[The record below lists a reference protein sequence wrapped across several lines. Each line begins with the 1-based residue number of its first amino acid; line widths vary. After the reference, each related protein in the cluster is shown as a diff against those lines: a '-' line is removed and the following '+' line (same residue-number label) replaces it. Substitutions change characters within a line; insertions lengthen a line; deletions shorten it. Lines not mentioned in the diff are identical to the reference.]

1 MKKYLVIGNPI
12 EHSLSPKLHNYWIK
26 ENNIAA
32 VYDKK
37 QLNEIDVEGIIS
49 EVKNG
54 KIDGIN
60 VTVPFKKSVIPFL
73 DKLTPLANE
82 TRSVN
87 TIYKENENGIDV
99 VVGDNTDVGGFKQSL
114 EYINYKVKN
123 KKVFILGAGG
133 VVPSILK
140 ALEKLEAAK
149 VYISN
154 RTKEKAKDL
163 ESYYKISLGLETL
176 DWGQSPDFDIIIN
189 ATSLGLK
196 NNDKIELDY
205 NKHKPKFFGK
215 KKLFYDVIYNPGKTN
230 FLLKG
235 KELGNETINGKIM
248 FICQAQLAFKIWHN
262 ILPKI
267 DNETIELL
275 GGQTTSLSSI
285 SKFWSV
291 CMIRIAVLGDI
302 GSGKSHVAKLFGF
315 PVFNADAEVAKLYRK
330 SRKCYSKL
338 KKILPNYITS
348 FPVKKIELSKAIM
361 ANQQNLKKI
370 IKVVHPEVRNRMN
383 NFIKKNR
390 NKKFIVLDIPLLM
403 ENKINKKDDILIF
416 VDAEKKEIDKIL
428 KKKLNF

>member
-32 VYDKK
+32 VYGKK

-73 DKLTPLANE
+73 DQLTLIAKE
-82 TRSVN
+82 AQSVN
-87 TIYKENENGIDV
+87 TIFKKDNKI
-99 VVGDNTDVGGFKQSL
+99 VGDNTDVSGFKQSL
-114 EYINYKVKN
+114 EYINYNVKN

-133 VVPSILK
+133 VAPSILK
-140 ALEKLEAAK
+140 ALEKLGAAK

-163 ESYYKISLGLETL
+163 ESYYKTSLDLETL

-215 KKLFYDVIYNPGKTN
+215 KKLFYDVIYNPDKTN

-235 KELGNETINGKIM
+235 EELGNEITNGKMM

-275 GGQTTSLSSI
+275 GGQNTNLSSI
-285 SKFWSV
+285 SKF
-291 CMIRIAVLGDI
+291 
-302 GSGKSHVAKLFGF
+302 
-315 PVFNADAEVAKLYRK
+315 
-330 SRKCYSKL
+330 
-338 KKILPNYITS
+338 
-348 FPVKKIELSKAIM
+348 
-361 ANQQNLKKI
+361 
-370 IKVVHPEVRNRMN
+370 
-383 NFIKKNR
+383 
-390 NKKFIVLDIPLLM
+390 
-403 ENKINKKDDILIF
+403 
-416 VDAEKKEIDKIL
+416 
-428 KKKLNF
+428 

>member
-12 EHSLSPKLHNYWIK
+12 EHSLSPKLHNHWIK
-26 ENNIAA
+26 QNNIEA
-32 VYDKK
+32 VYSKK
-37 QLNEIDVEGIIS
+37 QINENDIEEIIS

-73 DKLTPLANE
+73 DKLTPLAKE
-82 TRSVN
+82 TYSVN
-87 TIYKENENGIDV
+87 TIYKGNKNGTDI

-114 EYINYKVKN
+114 EYIHYNVKN
-123 KKVFILGAGG
+123 KKIFILGAGG

-140 ALEKLEAAK
+140 ALVKLEAAK

-163 ESYYKISLGLETL
+163 ENHYKISLGLEIL

-235 KELGNETINGKIM
+235 EELGNETTNGKMM
-248 FICQAQLAFKIWHN
+248 FICQAQLAFKIWHK

-267 DNETIELL
+267 DNETIKLL
-275 GGQTTSLSSI
+275 EGQIPSLTAMG
-285 SKFWSV
+285 SKF
-291 CMIRIAVLGDI
+291 
-302 GSGKSHVAKLFGF
+302 
-315 PVFNADAEVAKLYRK
+315 
-330 SRKCYSKL
+330 
-338 KKILPNYITS
+338 
-348 FPVKKIELSKAIM
+348 
-361 ANQQNLKKI
+361 
-370 IKVVHPEVRNRMN
+370 
-383 NFIKKNR
+383 
-390 NKKFIVLDIPLLM
+390 
-403 ENKINKKDDILIF
+403 
-416 VDAEKKEIDKIL
+416 
-428 KKKLNF
+428 